1 MPEID
6 CATLA
11 PREVYQL
18 MTRMVAPRPIAFV
31 STLDLRGRGNLAP
44 FSYFAIGGS
53 NPPSL
58 VFCPILNRERQ
69 KKDTLLNIEETGE
82 YVINIATLEMAQR
95 LNQASYTYP
104 RGVDEFEQAGFTRAP
119 SRKVAPPGVAESP
132 INLEMRLHTIVRH
145 GDGPLASNYI
155 IGELVY
161 IHLRDEILTGGLPD
175 NRKLK
180 HLARLG
186 EEYYTAVTAENLIAI
201 PRPTAP

>member
-6 CATLA
+6 CTALE

-31 STLDLRGRGNLAP
+31 STRDQRGRGNLAP

-58 VFCPILNRERQ
+58 VFCPILNRASQ
-69 KKDTLLNIEETGE
+69 KKDTLLNIEDTGE
-82 YVINIATLEMAQR
+82 YVINIATLDMAQK
-95 LNQASYTYP
+95 LNQASYTYA

-119 SRKVAPPGVAESP
+119 SAKVAPPRVAESP
-132 INLEMRLHTIVRH
+132 INLEMRLFTIVRH
-145 GDGPLASNYI
+145 GSGPLASNYI

-161 IHLRDEILTGGLPD
+161 IHLRDEILTNGLPD
-175 NRKLK
+175 NSKIQ

-186 EEYYTAVTAENLIAI
+186 EEYYTAVSAESLITL
-201 PRPTAP
+201 PRPQQP

>member
-6 CATLA
+6 CANLA

-18 MTRMVAPRPIAFV
+18 LTRMVAPRPIAFV
-31 STLDLRGRGNLAP
+31 STRNLKGQGNLAP
-44 FSYFAIGGS
+44 FSYFTIGGS

-58 VFCPILNRERQ
+58 VFCPLLNRERQ

-82 YVINIATLEMAQR
+82 YVINIATLEMAGR
-95 LNQASYTYP
+95 LNQASFPYP
-104 RGVDEFEQAGFTRAP
+104 HGVDEFDQVGFTRSP

-145 GDGPLASNYI
+145 GDGPLASNYV

-161 IHLRDEILTGGLPD
+161 IHLRDEVLTDGLPD
-175 NRKLK
+175 NRKLA

-186 EEYYTAVTAENLIAI
+186 EEYYSAVSADSLISI
-201 PRPTAP
+201 PRPTQP

>member
-6 CATLA
+6 CAALQ

-18 MTRMVAPRPIAFV
+18 MTRMIAPRPIAFV
-31 STLDLRGRGNLAP
+31 STLDADGRGNLAP

-58 VFCPILNRERQ
+58 VFCPILNRESA

-82 YVINIATLEMAQR
+82 YVINVATLELAQQ
-95 LNQASYTYP
+95 LNQSSYTYA
-104 RGVDEFEQAGFTRAP
+104 RGIDEFDQVGLTRAP
-119 SRKVAPPGVAESP
+119 SVKVAPPRVAESP
-132 INLEMRLHTIVRH
+132 INLEMRLFTIVRH
-145 GDGPLASNYI
+145 GSGPLASNYI

-161 IHLRDEILTGGLPD
+161 IHLRDEILTDGLPD
-175 NRKLK
+175 NRKLQ

-186 EEYYTAVTAENLIAI
+186 EDYFTAVSPAALLSI
-201 PRPTAP
+201 PRPQQP